1 MANLYAIVEFLESQQ
16 LCVVP
21 SQWLNTKED
30 ECFWPPSGSKEFKR
44 VSTLIKKKASRNLI
58 FR

>member
-30 ECFWPPSGSKEFKR
+30 ECFWPPSESKKFKR
-44 VSTLIKKKASRNLI
+44 VFPLIKKKLLET
-58 FR
+58 